1 MHGLRILANIT
12 NQTISANNSIVV
24 PDWAVAILSAVGI
37 FVCMCCVAYQAE
49 GGRK

>member
-1 MHGLRILANIT
+1 M
-12 NQTISANNSIVV
+12 SANNSIVV

-37 FVCMCCVAYQAE
+37 FVCMCFVAYQAE